1 MKSRRSYNWFKKT
14 AGKAELVADGQQA
27 LSGPLKPHTSP
38 LGGSWLRRVA
48 SNASEVVNP
57 AEKLS
62 SGPYSGGSLY
72 HGTNKTFGSFDLS
85 FAGARDWGDFGVG
98 IYLSNRSSLAISYAH
113 EAVKKNG
120 GGEPV
125 VYVIKANLSNVASFD
140 ELMEAIR
147 SIETPLN
154 EDFPAHPAGGQPRSE
169 IDSRTITDYMTSRGF
184 DSAMVGEQFV
194 VYDPSLLSVTRVLP
208 TEDAWWLP

>member
-1 MKSRRSYNWFKKT
+1 MKTR
-14 AGKAELVADGQQA
+14 A
-27 LSGPLKPHTSP
+27 SP
-38 LGGSWLRRVA
+38 VGSSWLRRMA
-48 SNASEVVNP
+48 LNASVEINSI
-57 AEKLS
+57 EKLS

-72 HGTNKTFGSFDLS
+72 HGTNKNFGSFDLS
-85 FAGARDWGDFGVG
+85 FAGARDWGDFGIGV
-98 IYLSNRSSLAISYAH
+98 YLSSRSSLAISYAH
-113 EAVKKNG
+113 EAVKNNG

-154 EDFPAHPAGGQPRSE
+154 EDFPAHPAGGQPRSKA
-169 IDSRTITDYMTSRGF
+169 DSRTITQYMTSRGF
-184 DSAMVGEQFV
+184 DSAMVGEQVV

-208 TEDAWWLP
+208 AKDAWWLP